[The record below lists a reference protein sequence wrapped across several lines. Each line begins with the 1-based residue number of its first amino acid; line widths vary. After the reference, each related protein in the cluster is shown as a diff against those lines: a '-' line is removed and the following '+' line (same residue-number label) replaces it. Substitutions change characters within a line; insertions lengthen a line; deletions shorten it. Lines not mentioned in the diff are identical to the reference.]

1 MLGPM
6 TFGAP
11 LLGLATMLTG
21 PALGLLG
28 GFDALDWVVVAFF
41 LALTTWIGH
50 SKIGEQASMRDFF
63 LGGKRLPWY
72 AVSASIIATE
82 ISAVTFVSLPS
93 VVAKDGGNFTYL
105 QLGLLGGLIARAVV
119 AWKLV
124 PAYYEREIYSPYDYM
139 AARLGDGAR
148 RMTTVLF
155 AVVGVFAQ
163 AARVYLVAVVL
174 ELLMAD
180 ELGRIEAALGIPP
193 LVTAVIAIAGVSVVW
208 TWFGGI
214 AAVVWTDA
222 VLFLIFLAG
231 IVLTI
236 WSVSSALDASVMELA
251 REGYA
256 AGKFQ
261 LWNFSFDPSATYTF
275 WVALIG
281 VSVWNIGSY
290 GTDQLTAQRI
300 FCCKDQG
307 EARKAV
313 VWAYAGMIVT
323 LLAGFLGVCLW
334 AYYQAHPMQGEALAL
349 YTQKPD
355 RIFPIYILEAMPSG
369 LRGLVMAGVF
379 ATAISSL
386 DSIMA
391 ALSQTVLSAFVLP
404 ARAARRLA
412 MHGDA
417 PLTAEEEAEE
427 SRATLRL
434 SRILVVVFAALLAF
448 VAIRMADIAESYR
461 SLLDLALAMAAYSA
475 GAFLAGFLL
484 AFWRER
490 LAIDG
495 RGYLYGAPLSVL
507 VVFALSWH
515 DATSVT
521 AVDLVGAALVGV
533 YVVREVLPRVKARTF
548 DQRAVLRVLALLLG
562 AAIAGWLARHGQ
574 IERPDGSL
582 ANLAFTWHPLIGT
595 VIAFGFGWGL
605 SRRSGAQAAP

>member
-1 MLGPM
+1 MEPGRY
-6 TFGAP
+6 G
-11 LLGLATMLTG
+11 
-21 PALGLLG
+21 ALGLLG
-28 GFDALDWVVVAFF
+28 GFDVWDWLVVAFF

-50 SKIGEQASMRDFF
+50 SKIGAQASMRDFF
-63 LGGKRLPWY
+63 LGGKALPWY
-72 AVSASIIATE
+72 AVAASIIATE

-105 QLGLLGGLIARAVV
+105 QLGLVGGLLARAFV

-139 AARLGDGAR
+139 AERLGEGAR
-148 RMTTVLF
+148 QMTTVLF
-155 AVVGVFAQ
+155 AIVGVFAQ

-180 ELGRIEAALGIPP
+180 ELGRVEAALGLPP
-193 LVTAVIAIAGVSVVW
+193 IVTAVIAIAGVSVVW

-222 VLFLIFLAG
+222 VLFLIFVAG

-236 WSVSSALDASVMELA
+236 ASVSNALDTGVVELA
-251 REGYA
+251 HQGWE
-256 AGKFQ
+256 AGKFR
-261 LWNFSFDPSATYTF
+261 LWNFSHDPTAAYTF

-281 VSVWNIGSY
+281 VSVWNTGSY

-300 FCCKDQG
+300 FCCKDVG

-313 VWAYAGMIVT
+313 LWAYVGMVVT

-349 YTQKPD
+349 FTEKPD

-404 ARAARRLA
+404 RRARLRAARHAAALSPA
-412 MHGDA
+412 GTA
-417 PLTAEEEAEE
+417 GTPLSTPPMTPEEEAQEA
-427 SRATLRL
+427 RFTLRL
-434 SRILVVVFAALLAF
+434 SRILVVIFAALLAC
-448 VAIRMADIAESYR
+448 VAIAMAGIAVHYK
-461 SLLDLALAMAAYSA
+461 SLLDLALAMATYSA

-484 AFWRER
+484 AFNRDR
-490 LAIDG
+490 LGIDG
-495 RGYLYGAPLSVL
+495 RGFLYAAPLSVIA
-507 VVFALSWH
+507 VFALSWH
-515 DATSVT
+515 NTAAIAVVDWATW
-521 AVDLVGAALVGV
+521 LIVGTYAAFELG
-533 YVVREVLPRVKARTF
+533 PRMRARTF
-548 DQRAVLRVLALLLG
+548 GPMDVVRAVALACL
-562 AAIAGWLARHGQ
+562 AAGLTWTVRHGQ
-574 IERPDGSL
+574 FERTDGSL
-582 ANLAFTWHPLIGT
+582 VNLAFTWHPLIGT
-595 VIAFGFGWGL
+595 AIAFGLGWLL
-605 SRRSGAQAAP
+605 SQQDGRSEA